1 MSTVQATRTAIRTG
15 DRFNRSAV
23 ALTMG
28 GILLMTAACGDGEGD
43 GASRATGAA
52 AAGGPAATATAT
64 TAATTAAATAAA
76 PSAATGPRTSA
87 AVLNVEPK
95 DGARGVAPNA
105 LQVSVSHGRL
115 TTVDVT
121 DKNGRPVPG
130 TITPDGTGWKP
141 AAALAPGTAY
151 TVNAQAADADGL
163 AAASTTAFT
172 TRTPDKQVSTNDN
185 IADGQTYGVGMIV
198 KVEFSTKI
206 VNKDAVAKGITFET
220 DNGTEVK
227 GHWFGDNR
235 LDFRPAE
242 YWKPGTKGTI
252 HYRLKNVEV
261 SPGVYGDVDKDEP
274 FTVGRSQV
282 STADAATH
290 RLTIVRDG
298 KTTTVPATLGDE
310 KHPSWGGTMVIMSKE
325 KVTHMNS
332 RTVGLGDEYDI
343 PAAPHAMRLTESGTY
358 LHGNYWYKGDPFGKE
373 NTSHGC
379 VSLKDV
385 EGGSDTSVAGTFFNS
400 SLIGDVVTIVNS
412 KEKTVSPDNGLGGWN
427 LPWANW

>member
-1 MSTVQATRTAIRTG
+1 MSTVQAPRTAIRPG
-15 DRFNRSAV
+15 DRFNRGAV

-28 GILLMTAACGDGEGD
+28 GILLLTAACGDDGGKGD
-43 GASRATGAA
+43 EAPRAAGTAA
-52 AAGGPAATATAT
+52 ADGPAATATAT
-64 TAATTAAATAAA
+64 AL
-76 PSAATGPRTSA
+76 PKTSA
-87 AVLNVEPK
+87 AVLDVAPK
-95 DGARGVAPNA
+95 DGARGVAPDA
-105 LQVSVSHGRL
+105 LQVSVAHGRL
-115 TTVDVT
+115 TSVDVT
-121 DKNGRPVPG
+121 DKNGKPVPG
-130 TITPDGTGWKP
+130 SISADGTGWKP

-151 TVNAQAADADGL
+151 TVSAQALDADGL
-163 AAASTTAFT
+163 AAASTSTFT

-198 KVEFSTKI
+198 KVEFSKKI
-206 VNKDAVAKGITFET
+206 TNKDAVAKGITFET

-227 GHWFGDNR
+227 GHWFGDDR
-235 LDFRPAE
+235 LDFRPAD
-242 YWKPGTKGTI
+242 YWKPGTKVTI
-252 HYRLKNVEV
+252 HYRLKSVEV

-282 STADAATH
+282 STADSAAHT
-290 RLTIVRDG
+290 LTTVRDG
-298 KTTTVPATLGDE
+298 RSTTVPATLGDD

-343 PAAPHAMRLTESGTY
+343 PAAPHAMRLTSSGTY
-358 LHGNYWYKGDPFGKE
+358 LHGNYWYKGDPFGKA

-385 EGGSDTSVAGTFFNS
+385 EGGSDTSVAGSFFNN
-400 SLIGDVVTIVNS
+400 SLIGDVVTVVNT
-412 KEKTVSPDNGLGGWN
+412 KEKTVAPDNGLGGWN